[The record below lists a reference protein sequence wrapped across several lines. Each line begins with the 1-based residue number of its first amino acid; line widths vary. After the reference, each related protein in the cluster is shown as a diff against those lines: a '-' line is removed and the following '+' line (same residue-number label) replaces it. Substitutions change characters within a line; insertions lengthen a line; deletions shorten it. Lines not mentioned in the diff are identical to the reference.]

1 MIAQTPS
8 IMPGSGSR
16 ELVTRDHDHD
26 LVVLYRIDYL
36 PLVQQ
41 AKPGYQQL
49 AVQLQ

>member
-8 IMPGSGSR
+8 IIPGSGSR
-16 ELVTRDHDHD
+16 ELTRGRELDR
-26 LVVLYRIDYL
+26 VILYRTDGL

-49 AVQLQ
+49 AVKL